1 MPSSDREI
9 AYFEARFS
17 ETIFQADNATG
28 RSARIAHL
36 GLARLYRAEIAHLK
50 LGATRATE
58 FLEQR
63 MLRSPSQRRRR

>member
-1 MPSSDREI
+1 MPSPEREI

-17 ETIFQADNATG
+17 ETINQADNATG

-36 GLARLYRAEIAHLK
+36 GLAKLYRAEISHLR
-50 LGATRATE
+50 LGANRATE

-63 MLRSPSQRRRR
+63 MMRSPPRRRPR